1 MSSLTA
7 TTTTLPFLNSSLLAL
22 LSSEDILLKEDSTRL
37 TPEKLRVS
45 LTEVPLNWWVLLLSS
60 IVLIGVF
67 GNVLVCLAI
76 CLERRL
82 QNATNYFL
90 LSLAV
95 ADLFVSILVM
105 PMAILELL
113 YGKFMLMIHTRG

>member
-1 MSSLTA
+1 MNYSPSPTATVLSTVFPSIVTLNDTSSPSLSLISDSSLIPLEDPA
-7 TTTTLPFLNSSLLAL
+7 LNYWV
-22 LSSEDILLKEDSTRL
+22 ILL
-37 TPEKLRVS
+37 
-45 LTEVPLNWWVLLLSS
+45 VL
-60 IVLIGVF
+60 IVLVGVF

-105 PMAILELL
+105 PMAILQEL
-113 YGKFMLMIHTRG
+113 YGESLFYLSLILTKL

>member
-1 MSSLTA
+1 MATMDSSGGDNDVS
-7 TTTTLPFLNSSLLAL
+7 PFLD
-22 LSSEDILLKEDSTRL
+22 EILLNKSVTIRPDDVNATNDY
-37 TPEKLRVS
+37 
-45 LTEVPLNWWVLLLSS
+45 NWIFLFLIAFIFIG
-60 IVLIGVF
+60 IV

-95 ADLFVSILVM
+95 ADLLVCVVVM
-105 PMAILELL
+105 PILILDDF
-113 YGKFMLMIHTRG
+113 YACK

>member
-1 MSSLTA
+1 MNYSPSTTA
-7 TTTTLPFLNSSLLAL
+7 TVSSTVFPSIVTLNDTSPSSPSLISDPSLIPLEDPALNYWV
-22 LSSEDILLKEDSTRL
+22 ILL
-37 TPEKLRVS
+37 
-45 LTEVPLNWWVLLLSS
+45 VL
-60 IVLIGVF
+60 IVLVGVF

-105 PMAILELL
+105 PMAILQEL
-113 YGKFMLMIHTRG
+113 YGESLFYLSLVLTKL